1 MRIGLYFSPFLCQI
15 VFLNNMRKMFIIQ
28 FIFLVGFCFGD
39 ERDYDW
45 TLLLT
50 EPTLRFNDSC
60 SDMDKENA
68 KTCEDSC
75 MSQFDDCIDRSL
87 EPEG

>member
-1 MRIGLYFSPFLCQI
+1 
-15 VFLNNMRKMFIIQ
+15 MRKMFITQ
-28 FIFLVGFCFGD
+28 FIFLAELCFGD
-39 ERDYDW
+39 ERINNF
-45 TLLLT
+45 TLFST
-50 EPTLRFNDSC
+50 DPTLRFNDSC